1 MRKGVPGNW
10 YTLSYYKNNLW
21 QKMIKKLKELEQK
34 IFTAPYRWL
43 IKKWLIVAKKVYLT
57 MHDLYDKNI
66 VKDYRG
72 NPNWS
77 GDD

>member
-1 MRKGVPGNW
+1 
-10 YTLSYYKNNLW
+10 
-21 QKMIKKLKELEQK
+21 MINKLKQLEEK

-43 IKKWLIVAKKVYLT
+43 IEKGYIAAKKIYLT
-57 MHDLYDKNI
+57 MSDLYDKNI
-66 VKDYRG
+66 TEEYRG